1 MACAIGCGIVG
12 RLALCRRRSRRMG
25 DGTSDPETLLAW
37 AQEYGAEVDFERTSM
52 VVEHHGLVF

>member
-1 MACAIGCGIVG
+1 
-12 RLALCRRRSRRMG
+12 MG

-52 VVEHHGLVF
+52 VVERHGLVF